1 MSELSLE
8 PEAAEDDEAAA
19 VPLLDEP
26 QAAREILITPARA
39 ADKNFFISFLLTCI
53 HAIYILGKSESVC
66 NMCFVFDQHNK
77 PGLSLDET
85 VFNLSILSDK
95 TW

>member
-53 HAIYILGKSESVC
+53 HAIYILGKSEGVC
-66 NMCFVFDQHNK
+66 NMCFTFVLYAEQY
-77 PGLSLDET
+77 LSNSET
-85 VFNLSILSDK
+85 IFKISNFSAS

>member
-1 MSELSLE
+1 MSDESSD

-53 HAIYILGKSESVC
+53 HAINILGKSESVC
-66 NMCFVFDQHNK
+66 NMCFTFVMYTEQY
-77 PGLSLDET
+77 LSNSET
-85 VFNLSILSDK
+85 IFKISNLSAS